1 MLSSRFK
8 MTKPVSLVCLD
19 VGEKR
24 IGVAVADS
32 SVRIAVPF
40 ETVEVDGNEI
50 ESIAEIIINQN
61 AEILVIGYP
70 RNQSGEPTDQ
80 TKFVENFAEK
90 LRDMPAKIVFQD
102 ESLTSV
108 LAEQTLASH
117 NRPYSKSDIDA
128 QAAAIILQDYL
139 EANYA

>member
-1 MLSSRFK
+1 M
-8 MTKPVSLVCLD
+8 VCLD

-40 ETVEVDGNEI
+40 ETIEVDGDELKNVARI
-50 ESIAEIIINQN
+50 VIDQDAEVLI
-61 AEILVIGYP
+61 IGYP
-70 RNQSGEPTDQ
+70 RNQSGEPTNQ
-80 TKFVENFAEK
+80 TKFVEEFAKK
-90 LRDMPAKIVFQD
+90 LTDLPAKIIFQD

-108 LAEQTLASH
+108 IAEQQLLSH
-117 NRPYSKSDIDA
+117 NRPYSKADIDA